1 MTFTP
6 VWPESISATAAWRQQ
21 LHDFNQ
27 WSKEQ
32 FLHADIETLVSA
44 RAQFFDQM
52 LSALWQRCQ
61 FDPSAI
67 ALLAVGGYGRGT
79 LHPESDIDL
88 LFLVSADVDA
98 NDQQRIS
105 QFITLLWDLRL
116 QVGHAVRTID
126 DCFEHAAQDIT
137 IATSLIEHRLL
148 AGSEALT
155 QSLEQRLHYHFPWSS
170 RDFYQAKK
178 AEQVERHKQYHGTAY
193 NLEPNIKAS
202 PGGLR
207 DIQTISWIAKQHF
220 NTRNDESL
228 VEFNFITAEEFVEL
242 KECTEFL
249 WRVRFALHLVAGKS
263 EDRLLFDFQPD
274 VAQMLGY
281 AHNQQG
287 ENYSAKHAVE
297 RMMKDFFKVVLR
309 VGELNRMLLQF
320 FEQAIL
326 GPMTLAQPTPLNDHF
341 AYLPLDSNAN
351 PSSDQAVQQQNN
363 WQIMARHDHAFSQPE
378 NILQFFLL
386 IAEHPQITSVH
397 SHSIRLLRD
406 ARRELEAY
414 LVDFPACRELF
425 IEFVR
430 HPRSFDLAFEL
441 MHRYGIM
448 ARYLPAW
455 DHIVGQMQFDLFH
468 AYTVDEHTFRLVRNI
483 YRLRHQDREEFP
495 LASQLIDNME
505 HPEWLFLAGIF
516 HDIAK
521 GRGGDHSQLGAE
533 DARVF
538 SAQHKLGEHASDLIA
553 WLVEQHLLMSV
564 TAQKRDIYDPDVI
577 AAFAK
582 ACGSQERLDY
592 LYCLTVAD
600 IRATNSNLW
609 NNWKATLLEE
619 LYRATSE
626 LMQQKDK
633 NTFDVRQ
640 RVQNNRQLAMGL
652 LLSAGFEVTAISQ
665 LWGRFTA
672 DYFFRHTP
680 EQIAWHSQNILD
692 TQEHQLPLILIG
704 DENNTGTTELFIYHH
719 EESHLFA
726 KVAAVLDSEQLS
738 IHDAQIL
745 NTRDGYVMDTFIVL
759 QRDGHPLSEPRRIEE
774 LHQHLHDVLRKRR
787 KVPTSQRAISRRL
800 RNFNVRTKV
809 KFINLKNARRTT
821 FELTALDRPGLI
833 ARIAH
838 VFQTLDINLVAAKI
852 TTVGEQAEDLFI
864 VASNQQQA
872 LTESEREALKKAM
885 ISALEQN

>member
-1 MTFTP
+1 MSFVP
-6 VWPESISATAAWRQQ
+6 RWPEQTAEAADWRQQ
-21 LHDFNQ
+21 LHAFDE

-32 FLHADIETLVSA
+32 FLHADIESLVSA
-44 RAQFFDQM
+44 RADFFDQ
-52 LSALWQRCQ
+52 LLQALWQRFLFNPNVC
-61 FDPSAI
+61 
-67 ALLAVGGYGRGT
+67 ALIAVGGYGRGV
-79 LHPESDIDL
+79 LHPHSDIDL
-88 LFLVSADVDA
+88 LFLVEDDVKPDL
-98 NDQQRIS
+98 QEQIS
-105 QFITLLWDLRL
+105 RFITLLWDLRI
-116 QVGHAVRTID
+116 QIGHSVRSLD
-126 DCFEHAAQDIT
+126 ECFLHAAEDIT

-148 AGSEALT
+148 AGSQTLT
-155 QSLEQRLHYHFPWSS
+155 EQLELRLHHDFPWSS
-170 RDFYQAKK
+170 RNFYQAKK
-178 AEQVERHKQYHGTAY
+178 AEQVERHQHYHGTAY

-220 NTRNDESL
+220 NTQNDESL
-228 VEFNFITAEEFVEL
+228 VEYNFITAEEFIEL

-249 WRVRFALHLVAGKS
+249 WRIRFALHLVAGKS
-263 EDRLLFDFQPD
+263 EDRLLFDYQPD

-281 AHNQQG
+281 AHNEHG
-287 ENYSAKHAVE
+287 ESFSVKQAVE

-309 VGELNRMLLQF
+309 VSELNRMLLQF

-326 GPMTLAQPTPLNDHF
+326 GPMTLAQPTALSSDF
-341 AYLPLDSNAN
+341 AYLPLEPTTDE
-351 PSSDQAVQQQNN
+351 PSQTR
-363 WQIMARHDHAFSQPE
+363 WQIVARHDDAFQQPQR
-378 NILQFFLL
+378 ILDFFLL

-397 SHSIRLLRD
+397 SHTIRLLRN
-406 ARRELEAY
+406 ARRELDGY
-414 LVDFPACRELF
+414 LIEHKDCRQRFLRF
-425 IEFVR
+425 IE
-430 HPRSFDLAFEL
+430 HPNSFAYAFEL

-455 DHIVGQMQFDLFH
+455 DQIVGQMQFDLFH
-468 AYTVDEHTFRLVRNI
+468 AYTVDEHTFRLVRNL
-483 YRLRHQDREEFP
+483 YKLNHQDSAEFP
-495 LASQLIDNME
+495 LASSLIEAME
-505 HPEWLFLAGIF
+505 HPEWLYLAGIF

-533 DARVF
+533 DARQF
-538 SAQHKLGEHASDLIA
+538 GQQHNLSEHATSLIA

-564 TAQKRDIYDPDVI
+564 TAQKRDIYDPEVI
-577 AAFAK
+577 ATFAK
-582 ACGSQERLDY
+582 ACASQERLDY

-609 NNWKATLLEE
+609 NNWKGTLLEE

-626 LMQQKDK
+626 LLQQKDQK
-633 NTFDVRQ
+633 TFDVRQ
-640 RVQNNRQLAMGL
+640 RVQSNRQLAMGL
-652 LLSAGFEVTAISQ
+652 LLSAGFSVSDINQ

-680 EQIAWHSQNILD
+680 EQIAWHSQHIMHV
-692 TQEHQLPLILIG
+692 QEHQLPLVLIG

-759 QRDGHPLSEPRRIEE
+759 QRDGLPLSEPRRIEE

-787 KVPTSQRAISRRL
+787 KVPRTQRTLSRRL
-800 RNFNVRTKV
+800 RNFDVRTRV

-821 FELTALDRPGLI
+821 FELIALDRPGLI

-838 VFQTLDINLVAAKI
+838 VFQELNINLVAAKI

-872 LTESEREALKKAM
+872 LTEFERNTLKKA
-885 ISALEQN
+885 IIAALEQN